1 MKFTT
6 MKNIHLTLYFALV
19 FSLMGCNKYL
29 DIDPAQNISENT
41 ALTTDANVKSV
52 LRGAYAQ
59 MRNSAVYGG
68 RILRNAELLASDGE
82 ILWVGTFGGPR
93 QIANKQMFAENE
105 DVRAQWLR
113 CYEVINVANNV
124 LSALDVV
131 NEADRD
137 RVRGEALFIR
147 ALMHFELVRFFGKQ
161 YQAGQNNT
169 QLGVPIVTTPT
180 RGINE
185 SSYVARNTV
194 EEVYAQVIA
203 DLQAAAAVLSP
214 KNGLFAGSDAA
225 RAILAR
231 VYLQKGDYAGA
242 LAEANTVLNNSN
254 YSLQNTYVE
263 VFNNDTPSNED
274 VFAIEF
280 TNQDGLNAMTE
291 FWSIPAFGGRDGD
304 IEILPDHLALYES
317 DDQRLFLFFEGAGAT
332 RSGKWNNQFGCIP
345 VIRYA
350 ELFLIRA
357 ECNIRL
363 SSEVGVPP
371 VEDFNRTYTRARL
384 TPKTSVTLE
393 DVLLER
399 RRELAHEG
407 HRIHDIRRLK
417 ENFGTWNYNDDK
429 LVFPIPA
436 IEIVANPNLRQ
447 NPGY

>member
-1 MKFTT
+1 
-6 MKNIHLTLYFALV
+6 MKNVKIL
-19 FSLMGCNKYL
+19 FSLLVLVGLLSCNKYL
-29 DIDPAQNISENT
+29 DIDPAQNISESV

-52 LRGAYAQ
+52 LRGAYS
-59 MRNSAVYGG
+59 RLRHSAVYGG
-68 RILRNAELLASDGE
+68 RILRNSELLASDGE

-93 QIANKQMFAENE
+93 QISNKQMFAENE

-131 NEADRD
+131 NESDRNK
-137 RVRGEALFIR
+137 VKGEALFIR
-147 ALMHFELVRFFGKQ
+147 AIMHFELVRFFGKQ

-169 QLGVPIVTTPT
+169 QLGVPIIATPT
-180 RGINE
+180 REINPE
-185 SSYVARNTV
+185 NFVARNSV
-194 EEVYAQVIA
+194 EEVYNQVIA
-203 DLQAAAAVLSP
+203 DLREAAGLLAP

-225 RAILAR
+225 RSLLAR
-231 VYLQKGDYAGA
+231 VLLQKGDYAGA
-242 LAEANTVLNNSN
+242 LAEANTVLNNNN
-254 YSLQNTYVE
+254 YSLQNSYAAA
-263 VFNNDTPSNED
+263 FNGDTPGSED

-304 IEILPDHLALYES
+304 IEILPGHLALYEQ
-317 DDQRLFLFFEGAGAT
+317 DDQRLSLFFEGAGAT
-332 RSGKWNNQFGCIP
+332 RSGKWNNQFGYIP

-357 ECNIRL
+357 ECNARL
-363 SSEVGVPP
+363 GSSVGVPP
-371 VEDFNRTYTRARL
+371 VEDFNRTYTRAGL
-384 TPKTSVTLE
+384 TPKNSVTLQ
-393 DVLLER
+393 DILLER

-417 ENFGTWNYNDDK
+417 ESFGTWSYDDDK
-429 LVFPIPA
+429 LVLPIPA
-436 IEIVANPNLRQ
+436 IEIVTNKNLKQ